1 MKRRWITP
9 KIPPRRADP
18 ECKDGNRET
27 LLEKDAKMDGRR
39 TNKECIAL
47 IRAQLAKPKV
57 RYGPAHHVN
66 KVVKIGTDVD
76 LNKEIKNVSGL
87 DAVADAPKMDT
98 TDLEQQIEAETA
110 KLEQEATKP
119 RRFSGLAG
127 FLRRSSSS
135 SASEKADAATKKAKK
150 AKKKKKK
157 SAG

>member
-1 MKRRWITP
+1 
-9 KIPPRRADP
+9 
-18 ECKDGNRET
+18 
-27 LLEKDAKMDGRR
+27 MDGRR

-87 DAVADAPKMDT
+87 DVVADAPKMDT

-110 KLEQEATKP
+110 KLGQEATKP

-135 SASEKADAATKKAKK
+135 SSASEKADAATKRAKK

-157 SAG
+157 KSAG